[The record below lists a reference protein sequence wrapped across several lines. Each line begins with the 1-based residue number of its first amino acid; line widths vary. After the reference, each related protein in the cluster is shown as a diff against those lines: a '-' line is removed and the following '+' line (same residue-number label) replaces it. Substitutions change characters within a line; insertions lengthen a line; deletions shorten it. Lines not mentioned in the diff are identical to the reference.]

1 MIRLVK
7 DIYSLEVVEKC
18 LNAFSECGE
27 FELTESDRHY
37 CIEVEN
43 SKYSPIITLREFEN
57 YLLDMV
63 NTKGII

>member
-7 DIYSLEVVEKC
+7 EIYSLEVVEKG